1 MNLLLL
7 NGNILIMSYIGAYFM
22 NDKDNMSMKEL
33 VSFIAESL
41 VDDVSHITINEIE
54 GNQTNIIELKV
65 AKEDIGKV
73 IGRQGRTAD
82 AIRTILN
89 CAAAKVSKRY
99 ILQIIDE

>member
-1 MNLLLL
+1 
-7 NGNILIMSYIGAYFM
+7 MSEQ
-22 NDKDNMSMKEL
+22 MKEL
-33 VSFIAESL
+33 VEFIAKSL
-41 VDDVSHITINEIE
+41 VDDSTNITIKEIE
-54 GNQTNIIELKV
+54 GSQTNIIELKV
-65 AKEDIGKV
+65 AKEDIGKI

>member
-1 MNLLLL
+1 MQINFDISKRMWIVTEQ
-7 NGNILIMSYIGAYFM
+7 G
-22 NDKDNMSMKEL
+22 KDVSMKEL
-33 VSFIAESL
+33 VEFISNAL
-41 VDDVSHITINEIE
+41 VDETSKIEIAEIE

-82 AIRTILN
+82 AIRTIIN
-89 CAAAKVSKRY
+89 CAAAKQQKRY

>member
-1 MNLLLL
+1 M
-7 NGNILIMSYIGAYFM
+7 
-22 NDKDNMSMKEL
+22 MKEL
-33 VSFIAESL
+33 VSHIAESL
-41 VDDVSHITINEIE
+41 VDENEKISINEIE

-89 CAAAKVSKRY
+89 CAAAKINKRY
-99 ILQIIDE
+99 ILQIIDD

>member
-1 MNLLLL
+1 
-7 NGNILIMSYIGAYFM
+7 
-22 NDKDNMSMKEL
+22 MKEL
-33 VSFIAESL
+33 VAYIAEAL
-41 VDDVSHITINEIE
+41 VDETTHISINEIE

-65 AKEDIGKV
+65 AKGDIGKV

-89 CAAAKVSKRY
+89 CAAAKINKRY